1 MSGPEV
7 IEASHGVEEYDSQ
20 DRALVWQTSG
30 GKHRWLTADCDDLVS
45 DTVAA
50 FRAAALRGLKRPAR
64 GPVTLEELEQEHRLL
79 AQRAALLP
87 VEQWEQ
93 TDNQAQT
100 LWQALGV
107 KQTDQVGQMDATA
120 VKALRSQEVLS

>member
-1 MSGPEV
+1 
-7 IEASHGVEEYDSQ
+7 
-20 DRALVWQTSG
+20 
-30 GKHRWLTADCDDLVS
+30 
-45 DTVAA
+45 
-50 FRAAALRGLKRPAR
+50 
-64 GPVTLEELEQEHRLL
+64 TLEELEQEHQLL

-100 LWQALGV
+100 LWQALGL
-107 KQTDQVGQMDATA
+107 KQSDQVGQMDAAA